1 MAEVIPFPSTSKDSS
16 NASPTAYADD
26 LSFMRK
32 LSRSERKGKLYGID
46 FWDVKPSG
54 NLGNDSRLG
63 KKYAHELLAYVV
75 AHPTNGNLYLFS
87 HTVAFIHE
95 RAAEEGRRLNGVELG
110 FIKAV
115 GIHAV
120 LATAAGIPDQ
130 GL

>member
-1 MAEVIPFPSTSKDSS
+1 MAEVIPFPAQPKGCS
-16 NASPTAYADD
+16 NTSPTAYADD
-26 LSFMRK
+26 LSFMKK

-46 FWDVKPSG
+46 YWDVKPSG
-54 NLGNDSRLG
+54 NHDNDWSQG
-63 KKYAHELLAYVV
+63 KKYAHELLSYVA
-75 AHPTNGNLYLFS
+75 AHPTYGHLYLFS
-87 HTVAFIHE
+87 HTVAFIHD

-120 LATAAGIPDQ
+120 MATAAGIPDQ